1 MKTKISFKIIFLVG
15 ILLIF
20 SAASSAISFISIR
33 NIKAKTQ
40 TISEDCMNAVSILS
54 DTEIAVERVQ
64 KFANSSA
71 ALRMENNRNSS
82 DSQTS
87 DNQPPVSQTP
97 DIPVSG
103 NTDNA
108 STPSDSDNMMQNMSQ
123 EIENLESKFA
133 DLQEI
138 INKLDNSEIQAAYE
152 TYYSVYNSYS
162 ENASKTLGT
171 DSNDADSF
179 LQSTQSGSNI
189 TEQLDEAYSTL
200 YSLIDDE
207 VNNASTALDSQFTLS
222 DRANIIIFAILMA
235 TGIIIILAI
244 LKIVRPLQ
252 SANGQLSKIISD
264 IDSSK
269 GDLTSRIN
277 INSHDE
283 VGELVDGINLFIEKL
298 QEIMKSIRSHS
309 ENILVSSKE
318 IADKINESGNNTNE
332 VSATMDEIA
341 AAMQEISAT
350 VEELSSG
357 SENIFESIIHLTD
370 KINDGNVLTKDIQNR
385 SLNYKTEIENEKTN
399 AVAIINEIKSTLEQ
413 SIENSKE
420 AAQIQS
426 LTENILQ
433 IASQTNLLSL
443 NASIEAARA
452 GEAGKGFSV
461 VAAQISEL
469 AESSRTIAKNIQ
481 EISTLVTESVTGLSS
496 NPKKLLEFVNNDV
509 LTDYDKFVAIS
520 DNYYNDA
527 VNVNN
532 ILEEFTNGTSALKT
546 TMSEMNHG
554 INDISTTIEESA
566 NGTND
571 ISSRIRNIAS
581 SVEAIKSQT
590 AENQS
595 IGNELKKMLKYLK
608 TSDYMLLICVY
619 IIKRDVTT
627 QITVTSLLHFL
638 LILCSQPETFNV
650 SNH

>member
-1 MKTKISFKIIFLVG
+1 
-15 ILLIF
+15 
-20 SAASSAISFISIR
+20 
-33 NIKAKTQ
+33 
-40 TISEDCMNAVSILS
+40 MNAVSILS

-71 ALRMENNRNSS
+71 AIRMENNRNS
-82 DSQTS
+82 T
-87 DNQPPVSQTP
+87 

-123 EIENLESKFA
+123 EIENLKSKFD

-252 SANGQLSKIISD
+252 SANGQLSKII
-264 IDSSK
+264 
-269 GDLTSRIN
+269 
-277 INSHDE
+277 
-283 VGELVDGINLFIEKL
+283 
-298 QEIMKSIRSHS
+298 
-309 ENILVSSKE
+309 
-318 IADKINESGNNTNE
+318 
-332 VSATMDEIA
+332 
-341 AAMQEISAT
+341 
-350 VEELSSG
+350 
-357 SENIFESIIHLTD
+357 
-370 KINDGNVLTKDIQNR
+370 
-385 SLNYKTEIENEKTN
+385 
-399 AVAIINEIKSTLEQ
+399 
-413 SIENSKE
+413 
-420 AAQIQS
+420 
-426 LTENILQ
+426 
-433 IASQTNLLSL
+433 
-443 NASIEAARA
+443 
-452 GEAGKGFSV
+452 
-461 VAAQISEL
+461 
-469 AESSRTIAKNIQ
+469 
-481 EISTLVTESVTGLSS
+481 
-496 NPKKLLEFVNNDV
+496 
-509 LTDYDKFVAIS
+509 
-520 DNYYNDA
+520 
-527 VNVNN
+527 
-532 ILEEFTNGTSALKT
+532 
-546 TMSEMNHG
+546 
-554 INDISTTIEESA
+554 NDISTTIEESA

-595 IGNELKKMLKYLK
+595 IGNELKKNVDVFKNILFIYYFYYLK
-608 TSDYMLLICVY
+608 INGIDIE
-619 IIKRDVTT
+619 
-627 QITVTSLLHFL
+627 FL
-638 LILCSQPETFNV
+638 
-650 SNH
+650 

>member
-1 MKTKISFKIIFLVG
+1 
-15 ILLIF
+15 
-20 SAASSAISFISIR
+20 
-33 NIKAKTQ
+33 
-40 TISEDCMNAVSILS
+40 MNAVSILS

-71 ALRMENNRNSS
+71 AIRMENNRNS
-82 DSQTS
+82 T
-87 DNQPPVSQTP
+87 

-123 EIENLESKFA
+123 EIENLKSKFD

-171 DSNDADSF
+171 DSNDTDSF

-189 TEQLDEAYSTL
+189 TEQLDETYSTL

-207 VNNASTALDSQFTLS
+207 VNNASTALDNQFTLS

-318 IADKINESGNNTNE
+318 ITDKINESGNNTNE

-370 KINDGNVLTKDIQNR
+370 KINDGNVLTKDIQSR

-399 AVAIINEIKSTLEQ
+399 AVAIINEIKNTLEQ

-496 NPKKLLEFVNNDV
+496 DSKKLLEFVNNDV

-520 DNYYNDA
+520 DNYYNNA

-595 IGNELKKMLKYLK
+595 IGNELKK
-608 TSDYMLLICVY
+608 
-619 IIKRDVTT
+619 
-627 QITVTSLLHFL
+627 
-638 LILCSQPETFNV
+638 NV
-650 SNH
+650 EVFKNI

>member
-40 TISEDCMNAVSILS
+40 TISEDCMNAVNILS

-222 DRANIIIFAILMA
+222 DRANIIIFAILIA

-264 IDSSK
+264 IDSRK

-298 QEIMKSIRSHS
+298 QEIMKRIRSHS

-318 IADKINESGNNTNE
+318 IAYKINESGNNTNE

-370 KINDGNVLTKDIQNR
+370 KINDGNVLTKDIQSR

-399 AVAIINEIKSTLEQ
+399 AVAIINEIKNTLEQ

-496 NPKKLLEFVNNDV
+496 NSKKLLEFVNNDV

-595 IGNELKKMLKYLK
+595 IGNELKK
-608 TSDYMLLICVY
+608 
-619 IIKRDVTT
+619 
-627 QITVTSLLHFL
+627 
-638 LILCSQPETFNV
+638 NV
-650 SNH
+650 EVFKNI

>member
-87 DNQPPVSQTP
+87 DSQPHVSQTH

-103 NTDNA
+103 STDNA
-108 STPSDSDNMMQNMSQ
+108 SAPSDSDNMMQNMSQ

-171 DSNDADSF
+171 NSNDADSF

-189 TEQLDEAYSTL
+189 TVQLDEAYSTL

-222 DRANIIIFAILMA
+222 DRANIIIFAILIA

-252 SANGQLSKIISD
+252 SASGQLSKIISD

-298 QEIMKSIRSHS
+298 QKIMKSIRSQS

-370 KINDGNVLTKDIQNR
+370 KINDGNVLTKDIQSR

-399 AVAIINEIKSTLEQ
+399 AVAIINEIKNTLEQ

-496 NPKKLLEFVNNDV
+496 DSKKLLEFVNNDV

-595 IGNELKKMLKYLK
+595 IGNELKK
-608 TSDYMLLICVY
+608 
-619 IIKRDVTT
+619 DVEVFKN
-627 QITVTSLLHFL
+627 I
-638 LILCSQPETFNV
+638 
-650 SNH
+650 

>member
-1 MKTKISFKIIFLVG
+1 
-15 ILLIF
+15 
-20 SAASSAISFISIR
+20 
-33 NIKAKTQ
+33 
-40 TISEDCMNAVSILS
+40 MNAVNILS

-71 ALRMENNRNSS
+71 A
-82 DSQTS
+82 
-87 DNQPPVSQTP
+87 
-97 DIPVSG
+97 I
-103 NTDNA
+103 
-108 STPSDSDNMMQNMSQ
+108 PSDSDNMMQNMSQ

-207 VNNASTALDSQFTLS
+207 VNNASAALDSQFTLS

-370 KINDGNVLTKDIQNR
+370 KINDGNVLTKDIQSR

-399 AVAIINEIKSTLEQ
+399 AVAIINEIKNTLEQ

-443 NASIEAARA
+443 NASIEAAHA

-496 NPKKLLEFVNNDV
+496 NSKKLLEFVNNDV

-595 IGNELKKMLKYLK
+595 IGNELKK
-608 TSDYMLLICVY
+608 
-619 IIKRDVTT
+619 
-627 QITVTSLLHFL
+627 
-638 LILCSQPETFNV
+638 NV
-650 SNH
+650 EVFKNI

>member
-1 MKTKISFKIIFLVG
+1 
-15 ILLIF
+15 
-20 SAASSAISFISIR
+20 
-33 NIKAKTQ
+33 
-40 TISEDCMNAVSILS
+40 MNAVNILS
-54 DTEIAVERVQ
+54 DTEFAVERVQ

-318 IADKINESGNNTNE
+318 ITDKINESGNNTNE

-370 KINDGNVLTKDIQNR
+370 KINDGNVLTKDIQSR

-399 AVAIINEIKSTLEQ
+399 AVAIINEIKNTLEQ

-496 NPKKLLEFVNNDV
+496 NSKKLLEFVNNDV

-595 IGNELKKMLKYLK
+595 IGNELKK
-608 TSDYMLLICVY
+608 
-619 IIKRDVTT
+619 
-627 QITVTSLLHFL
+627 
-638 LILCSQPETFNV
+638 NV
-650 SNH
+650 EVFKNI

>member
-71 ALRMENNRNSS
+71 AIRMENNRNSS

-108 STPSDSDNMMQNMSQ
+108 STPSDSDNMIQNMSQ
-123 EIENLESKFA
+123 EIENLELKFA

-207 VNNASTALDSQFTLS
+207 VNNASTALDGQFTLS

-370 KINDGNVLTKDIQNR
+370 KINDGNVLTKDIQSR

-399 AVAIINEIKSTLEQ
+399 AVAIINEIKNTLEQ

-496 NPKKLLEFVNNDV
+496 DSKKLLEFVNNDV

-595 IGNELKKMLKYLK
+595 IGNELKKN
-608 TSDYMLLICVY
+608 V
-619 IIKRDVTT
+619 DVFKN
-627 QITVTSLLHFL
+627 I
-638 LILCSQPETFNV
+638 
-650 SNH
+650 

>member
-71 ALRMENNRNSS
+71 AIRMENNRNSS

-133 DLQEI
+133 NLQEI

-179 LQSTQSGSNI
+179 LQCTQSGSNI

-222 DRANIIIFAILMA
+222 DRANIIIFAILIA

-298 QEIMKSIRSHS
+298 QEIMKRIRSHS

-370 KINDGNVLTKDIQNR
+370 KINDGNVLTKDIQSR

-399 AVAIINEIKSTLEQ
+399 AVAIINEIKNTLEQ

-443 NASIEAARA
+443 NASIEATHA

-496 NPKKLLEFVNNDV
+496 NSKKLLEFVNNDV

-595 IGNELKKMLKYLK
+595 IGNELKK
-608 TSDYMLLICVY
+608 
-619 IIKRDVTT
+619 
-627 QITVTSLLHFL
+627 
-638 LILCSQPETFNV
+638 NV
-650 SNH
+650 EVFKNI

>member
-1 MKTKISFKIIFLVG
+1 MQLSTSFF
-15 ILLIF
+15 
-20 SAASSAISFISIR
+20 
-33 NIKAKTQ
+33 NIKMLHFRRIINLSIFFY
-40 TISEDCMNAVSILS
+40 TISEDCMNAVNILS

-222 DRANIIIFAILMA
+222 DRANIRIFAILMA

-252 SANGQLSKIISD
+252 SANGQLSKI
-264 IDSSK
+264 
-269 GDLTSRIN
+269 
-277 INSHDE
+277 
-283 VGELVDGINLFIEKL
+283 
-298 QEIMKSIRSHS
+298 
-309 ENILVSSKE
+309 
-318 IADKINESGNNTNE
+318 
-332 VSATMDEIA
+332 
-341 AAMQEISAT
+341 
-350 VEELSSG
+350 
-357 SENIFESIIHLTD
+357 
-370 KINDGNVLTKDIQNR
+370 
-385 SLNYKTEIENEKTN
+385 
-399 AVAIINEIKSTLEQ
+399 
-413 SIENSKE
+413 
-420 AAQIQS
+420 
-426 LTENILQ
+426 
-433 IASQTNLLSL
+433 
-443 NASIEAARA
+443 
-452 GEAGKGFSV
+452 
-461 VAAQISEL
+461 
-469 AESSRTIAKNIQ
+469 
-481 EISTLVTESVTGLSS
+481 
-496 NPKKLLEFVNNDV
+496 
-509 LTDYDKFVAIS
+509 
-520 DNYYNDA
+520 
-527 VNVNN
+527 
-532 ILEEFTNGTSALKT
+532 
-546 TMSEMNHG
+546 

-595 IGNELKKMLKYLK
+595 IGNELKK
-608 TSDYMLLICVY
+608 
-619 IIKRDVTT
+619 
-627 QITVTSLLHFL
+627 
-638 LILCSQPETFNV
+638 NV
-650 SNH
+650 EVFKNI

>member
-103 NTDNA
+103 STDNA
-108 STPSDSDNMMQNMSQ
+108 SIPSNSDNMMQNMSQ

-207 VNNASTALDSQFTLS
+207 VNNASTALYSQFTLS
-222 DRANIIIFAILMA
+222 DRANIIIFAILIA

-298 QEIMKSIRSHS
+298 QEIMKRIRSHS

-357 SENIFESIIHLTD
+357 SENIFESIIHSTD
-370 KINDGNVLTKDIQNR
+370 KINDGNVLTKDIQSR

-399 AVAIINEIKSTLEQ
+399 AVAIINEIKNTLEQ

-443 NASIEAARA
+443 NASIEATHA

-496 NPKKLLEFVNNDV
+496 NSKKLLEFVNNDV

-595 IGNELKKMLKYLK
+595 IGNELKK
-608 TSDYMLLICVY
+608 
-619 IIKRDVTT
+619 
-627 QITVTSLLHFL
+627 
-638 LILCSQPETFNV
+638 NV
-650 SNH
+650 EVFKNI

>member
-40 TISEDCMNAVSILS
+40 TISEDCMNAVNILS

-71 ALRMENNRNSS
+71 ALRMENNRNS
-82 DSQTS
+82 
-87 DNQPPVSQTP
+87 P

-103 NTDNA
+103 STDNA
-108 STPSDSDNMMQNMSQ
+108 STPSDSNNMMQNMSQ

-222 DRANIIIFAILMA
+222 DRANIIIFAILIA

-298 QEIMKSIRSHS
+298 QKIMKSIRSQS

-370 KINDGNVLTKDIQNR
+370 KINDGNVLTKDIQSR

-399 AVAIINEIKSTLEQ
+399 AVAIINEIKNTLEQ

-496 NPKKLLEFVNNDV
+496 DSKKLLEFVNNDV

-595 IGNELKKMLKYLK
+595 IGNELKK
-608 TSDYMLLICVY
+608 
-619 IIKRDVTT
+619 DVEVFKN
-627 QITVTSLLHFL
+627 I
-638 LILCSQPETFNV
+638 
-650 SNH
+650 

>member
-40 TISEDCMNAVSILS
+40 TISEDCMNAVNILS

-222 DRANIIIFAILMA
+222 DRANIIIFAILIA

-252 SANGQLSKIISD
+252 SANRQLSKIISD

-318 IADKINESGNNTNE
+318 IADKIN
-332 VSATMDEIA
+332 
-341 AAMQEISAT
+341 
-350 VEELSSG
+350 
-357 SENIFESIIHLTD
+357 
-370 KINDGNVLTKDIQNR
+370 DGNVLTKDIQSR

-399 AVAIINEIKSTLEQ
+399 AVAIINEIKNTLEQ

-443 NASIEAARA
+443 NASIEAAHA

-496 NPKKLLEFVNNDV
+496 DSKKLLEFVNNDV

-554 INDISTTIEESA
+554 INDISTTIEENA

-595 IGNELKKMLKYLK
+595 IGNELKK
-608 TSDYMLLICVY
+608 
-619 IIKRDVTT
+619 
-627 QITVTSLLHFL
+627 
-638 LILCSQPETFNV
+638 NV
-650 SNH
+650 EVFKNI

>member
-40 TISEDCMNAVSILS
+40 TISEDCMNAVNILS

-71 ALRMENNRNSS
+71 ALRMEKNRNSS

-207 VNNASTALDSQFTLS
+207 VNNASTALNGQFTLS
-222 DRANIIIFAILMA
+222 DRANIIIFAILIA

-252 SANGQLSKIISD
+252 SANGQLSKKISD

-298 QEIMKSIRSHS
+298 QEIMKRIRSHS

-318 IADKINESGNNTNE
+318 IAYKINESGNNTNE

-370 KINDGNVLTKDIQNR
+370 KINDGNVLTKDIQSR

-399 AVAIINEIKSTLEQ
+399 AVAIINEIKNTLEQ

-443 NASIEAARA
+443 NASIEAAHA

-496 NPKKLLEFVNNDV
+496 NSKKLLEFVNNDV

-595 IGNELKKMLKYLK
+595 IGNEQKK
-608 TSDYMLLICVY
+608 
-619 IIKRDVTT
+619 
-627 QITVTSLLHFL
+627 
-638 LILCSQPETFNV
+638 NV
-650 SNH
+650 EVFKNI

>member
-1 MKTKISFKIIFLVG
+1 
-15 ILLIF
+15 
-20 SAASSAISFISIR
+20 
-33 NIKAKTQ
+33 
-40 TISEDCMNAVSILS
+40 MNAVSILS

-71 ALRMENNRNSS
+71 AIRTENNRNSS

-97 DIPVSG
+97 DIPVSD

-298 QEIMKSIRSHS
+298 QEILKSIRSHS

-370 KINDGNVLTKDIQNR
+370 KINDGNVLTKDIQSR

-399 AVAIINEIKSTLEQ
+399 AVAIINEIKNTLEQ

-496 NPKKLLEFVNNDV
+496 DSKKLLEFVNNDV

-595 IGNELKKMLKYLK
+595 IGNELKK
-608 TSDYMLLICVY
+608 
-619 IIKRDVTT
+619 
-627 QITVTSLLHFL
+627 
-638 LILCSQPETFNV
+638 NV
-650 SNH
+650 EVFKNI

>member
-1 MKTKISFKIIFLVG
+1 
-15 ILLIF
+15 
-20 SAASSAISFISIR
+20 
-33 NIKAKTQ
+33 
-40 TISEDCMNAVSILS
+40 MNAVNILS

-222 DRANIIIFAILMA
+222 DRANIIIFAILIA

-298 QEIMKSIRSHS
+298 QEIMKRIRSHS

-370 KINDGNVLTKDIQNR
+370 KINDGNVLTKDIQSR
-385 SLNYKTEIENEKTN
+385 SLNYKTEIKNEKTN
-399 AVAIINEIKSTLEQ
+399 AVAIINEIKNTLEQ

-496 NPKKLLEFVNNDV
+496 DSKKLLEFVNNDV

-520 DNYYNDA
+520 NNYYNDA
-527 VNVNN
+527 VNINN

-554 INDISTTIEESA
+554 INDISTTIEENA

-595 IGNELKKMLKYLK
+595 IGNELKK
-608 TSDYMLLICVY
+608 
-619 IIKRDVTT
+619 
-627 QITVTSLLHFL
+627 
-638 LILCSQPETFNV
+638 NV
-650 SNH
+650 EVFKNI

>member
-71 ALRMENNRNSS
+71 AIRMENNRNSS

-133 DLQEI
+133 NLQEI

-222 DRANIIIFAILMA
+222 DRANIIIFAILIA

-370 KINDGNVLTKDIQNR
+370 KINDGNVLTKDIQSR
-385 SLNYKTEIENEKTN
+385 SLNYKTEIKNEKTN
-399 AVAIINEIKSTLEQ
+399 AVAIINEIKNTLEQ

-496 NPKKLLEFVNNDV
+496 DSKKLLEFVNNDV

-554 INDISTTIEESA
+554 INDISTTIEENA

-581 SVEAIKSQT
+581 SVKAIKSQT

-595 IGNELKKMLKYLK
+595 IGNELKK
-608 TSDYMLLICVY
+608 
-619 IIKRDVTT
+619 
-627 QITVTSLLHFL
+627 
-638 LILCSQPETFNV
+638 NV
-650 SNH
+650 EVFKNI

>member
-71 ALRMENNRNSS
+71 AIRMENNRNSS

-108 STPSDSDNMMQNMSQ
+108 STPSDSDNMIQNMSQ
-123 EIENLESKFA
+123 EIENLELKFA

-207 VNNASTALDSQFTLS
+207 VNNASTALDGQFTLS

-370 KINDGNVLTKDIQNR
+370 KINDGNVLTKDIQSR

-399 AVAIINEIKSTLEQ
+399 AVAIINEIKNTLEQ

-496 NPKKLLEFVNNDV
+496 DSKRLLEFVNNDV

-595 IGNELKKMLKYLK
+595 IGNELKK
-608 TSDYMLLICVY
+608 
-619 IIKRDVTT
+619 
-627 QITVTSLLHFL
+627 
-638 LILCSQPETFNV
+638 NV
-650 SNH
+650 EVFKSI

>member
-71 ALRMENNRNSS
+71 AIRMENNRNSS

-108 STPSDSDNMMQNMSQ
+108 STPSDSDNMIQNMSQ
-123 EIENLESKFA
+123 EIENLELKFA

-207 VNNASTALDSQFTLS
+207 VNNASTALDGQFTLS

-370 KINDGNVLTKDIQNR
+370 KINDGNVLTKDIQSR
-385 SLNYKTEIENEKTN
+385 SLNFKTEIENEKTN
-399 AVAIINEIKSTLEQ
+399 AVAIINEIKNTLEQ

-496 NPKKLLEFVNNDV
+496 DSKRLLEFVNNDV

-595 IGNELKKMLKYLK
+595 IGNELKK
-608 TSDYMLLICVY
+608 
-619 IIKRDVTT
+619 
-627 QITVTSLLHFL
+627 
-638 LILCSQPETFNV
+638 NV
-650 SNH
+650 EVFKSI

>member
-103 NTDNA
+103 STDNA
-108 STPSDSDNMMQNMSQ
+108 SIPSNSDNMMQNMSQ

-207 VNNASTALDSQFTLS
+207 VNNASTALYSQFTLS
-222 DRANIIIFAILMA
+222 DRANIIIFAILIA

-298 QEIMKSIRSHS
+298 QEIMKRIRSHS

-370 KINDGNVLTKDIQNR
+370 KINDGNVLTKDIQSR

-399 AVAIINEIKSTLEQ
+399 AVAIINEIKNTLEQ

-443 NASIEAARA
+443 NASIEATHA

-496 NPKKLLEFVNNDV
+496 NSKKLLEFVNNDV

-595 IGNELKKMLKYLK
+595 IGNELKK
-608 TSDYMLLICVY
+608 
-619 IIKRDVTT
+619 
-627 QITVTSLLHFL
+627 
-638 LILCSQPETFNV
+638 NV
-650 SNH
+650 EVFKNI

>member
-97 DIPVSG
+97 GIPVSV

-222 DRANIIIFAILMA
+222 DRANIIIFAILIA
-235 TGIIIILAI
+235 TGSIIILAI

-370 KINDGNVLTKDIQNR
+370 KINDGNVLTKDIQSR

-481 EISTLVTESVTGLSS
+481 EISTLVTESVTSLSS
-496 NPKKLLEFVNNDV
+496 DSKKLLEFVNNDV

-520 DNYYNDA
+520 DNYYKDA

-595 IGNELKKMLKYLK
+595 IGNELKK
-608 TSDYMLLICVY
+608 
-619 IIKRDVTT
+619 
-627 QITVTSLLHFL
+627 
-638 LILCSQPETFNV
+638 NV
-650 SNH
+650 EVFKNI

>member
-40 TISEDCMNAVSILS
+40 TISEDCMNAVNILS

-269 GDLTSRIN
+269 GNLTSRIN

-370 KINDGNVLTKDIQNR
+370 KINDGNVLTKDIQSR

-399 AVAIINEIKSTLEQ
+399 AVAIINEIKNTLEQ

-443 NASIEAARA
+443 NASIEAAHA

-496 NPKKLLEFVNNDV
+496 DSKKLLEFVNNDV

-554 INDISTTIEESA
+554 INDISTTIEENA

-595 IGNELKKMLKYLK
+595 IGNELKK
-608 TSDYMLLICVY
+608 
-619 IIKRDVTT
+619 
-627 QITVTSLLHFL
+627 
-638 LILCSQPETFNV
+638 NV
-650 SNH
+650 EVFKNI

>member
-40 TISEDCMNAVSILS
+40 TISEDCMNAVNILS

-71 ALRMENNRNSS
+71 
-82 DSQTS
+82 T
-87 DNQPPVSQTP
+87 
-97 DIPVSG
+97 
-103 NTDNA
+103 
-108 STPSDSDNMMQNMSQ
+108 TPSDSDNMMQNMSQ
-123 EIENLESKFA
+123 EIENLKSKFA

-200 YSLIDDE
+200 YSLIDDK

-252 SANGQLSKIISD
+252 SANGQLSKII
-264 IDSSK
+264 
-269 GDLTSRIN
+269 
-277 INSHDE
+277 
-283 VGELVDGINLFIEKL
+283 
-298 QEIMKSIRSHS
+298 
-309 ENILVSSKE
+309 
-318 IADKINESGNNTNE
+318 
-332 VSATMDEIA
+332 
-341 AAMQEISAT
+341 
-350 VEELSSG
+350 
-357 SENIFESIIHLTD
+357 
-370 KINDGNVLTKDIQNR
+370 
-385 SLNYKTEIENEKTN
+385 
-399 AVAIINEIKSTLEQ
+399 
-413 SIENSKE
+413 
-420 AAQIQS
+420 
-426 LTENILQ
+426 
-433 IASQTNLLSL
+433 
-443 NASIEAARA
+443 
-452 GEAGKGFSV
+452 
-461 VAAQISEL
+461 
-469 AESSRTIAKNIQ
+469 
-481 EISTLVTESVTGLSS
+481 
-496 NPKKLLEFVNNDV
+496 
-509 LTDYDKFVAIS
+509 
-520 DNYYNDA
+520 
-527 VNVNN
+527 
-532 ILEEFTNGTSALKT
+532 
-546 TMSEMNHG
+546 
-554 INDISTTIEESA
+554 NDISTTIEESA

-595 IGNELKKMLKYLK
+595 IGNELKK
-608 TSDYMLLICVY
+608 
-619 IIKRDVTT
+619 
-627 QITVTSLLHFL
+627 
-638 LILCSQPETFNV
+638 NV
-650 SNH
+650 EVFKNI

>member
-40 TISEDCMNAVSILS
+40 TISEDCMNAVNILS

-71 ALRMENNRNSS
+71 AIRMENNRNSS

-171 DSNDADSF
+171 YSNDADSF

-222 DRANIIIFAILMA
+222 DRANIIIFAILIA

-264 IDSSK
+264 IDSRK

-298 QEIMKSIRSHS
+298 QEIMKRIRSHS

-318 IADKINESGNNTNE
+318 IAYKINESGNNTNE

-370 KINDGNVLTKDIQNR
+370 KINDGNVLTKDIQSR

-399 AVAIINEIKSTLEQ
+399 AVAIINEIKNTLEQ

-443 NASIEAARA
+443 NASIEAAHA

-496 NPKKLLEFVNNDV
+496 NSKKLLEFVNNDV

-595 IGNELKKMLKYLK
+595 IGNELKK
-608 TSDYMLLICVY
+608 
-619 IIKRDVTT
+619 
-627 QITVTSLLHFL
+627 
-638 LILCSQPETFNV
+638 NV
-650 SNH
+650 EVFKNI

>member
-40 TISEDCMNAVSILS
+40 TISEDCMNAVNILS

-71 ALRMENNRNSS
+71 ALRMENNRNS
-82 DSQTS
+82 
-87 DNQPPVSQTP
+87 P

-103 NTDNA
+103 STDNA
-108 STPSDSDNMMQNMSQ
+108 STPSDSNNMMQNMSQ

-222 DRANIIIFAILMA
+222 NRANIIIFAILMA

-298 QEIMKSIRSHS
+298 QEILKSIRSHS

-318 IADKINESGNNTNE
+318 IANKINESGNNTNE

-370 KINDGNVLTKDIQNR
+370 KINDGNVLTKDIQSR

-399 AVAIINEIKSTLEQ
+399 AVAIINEIKNTLEQ

-496 NPKKLLEFVNNDV
+496 DSKKLLEFVNNDV

-595 IGNELKKMLKYLK
+595 IGNELKK
-608 TSDYMLLICVY
+608 
-619 IIKRDVTT
+619 
-627 QITVTSLLHFL
+627 
-638 LILCSQPETFNV
+638 NV
-650 SNH
+650 EVFKNI

>member
-71 ALRMENNRNSS
+71 AIRMENNRNSS

-87 DNQPPVSQTP
+87 DNQPPVIQTP

-222 DRANIIIFAILMA
+222 DRANIIIFAILIA

-298 QEIMKSIRSHS
+298 QEIMKSILSHS

-370 KINDGNVLTKDIQNR
+370 KINDGNVLTKDIQSR

-399 AVAIINEIKSTLEQ
+399 AVAIINEIKNTLEQ

-496 NPKKLLEFVNNDV
+496 DSKRLLEFVNNDV

-595 IGNELKKMLKYLK
+595 IGNELKK
-608 TSDYMLLICVY
+608 
-619 IIKRDVTT
+619 
-627 QITVTSLLHFL
+627 
-638 LILCSQPETFNV
+638 NV
-650 SNH
+650 EVFKNI

>member
-1 MKTKISFKIIFLVG
+1 
-15 ILLIF
+15 
-20 SAASSAISFISIR
+20 
-33 NIKAKTQ
+33 
-40 TISEDCMNAVSILS
+40 MNAVSILS

-82 DSQTS
+82 D
-87 DNQPPVSQTP
+87 NQPPVSQTP
-97 DIPVSG
+97 DIPVSVS
-103 NTDNA
+103 TDNA

-189 TEQLDEAYSTL
+189 TEQLDETYSTL

-207 VNNASTALDSQFTLS
+207 VNNASTALDNQFTLS

-318 IADKINESGNNTNE
+318 ITDKINESGNNTNE

-370 KINDGNVLTKDIQNR
+370 KINDGNVLTKDIQSR

-399 AVAIINEIKSTLEQ
+399 AVAIINEIKNTLEQ

-496 NPKKLLEFVNNDV
+496 NSKKLLEFVNNDV

-595 IGNELKKMLKYLK
+595 IGNELKK
-608 TSDYMLLICVY
+608 
-619 IIKRDVTT
+619 
-627 QITVTSLLHFL
+627 
-638 LILCSQPETFNV
+638 NV
-650 SNH
+650 EVFKNI

>member
-40 TISEDCMNAVSILS
+40 TISEDCMNAVNILS

-71 ALRMENNRNSS
+71 ALRMEKNRNSS

-207 VNNASTALDSQFTLS
+207 VNNASTALNGQFTLS
-222 DRANIIIFAILMA
+222 DRANIIIFAILIA

-298 QEIMKSIRSHS
+298 QEIMKRIRSHS

-318 IADKINESGNNTNE
+318 IAYKINESGNNTNE

-370 KINDGNVLTKDIQNR
+370 KINDGNVLTKDIQSR

-399 AVAIINEIKSTLEQ
+399 AVAIINEIKNTLEQ

-443 NASIEAARA
+443 NASIEAAHA
-452 GEAGKGFSV
+452 VEAGKGFSV

-496 NPKKLLEFVNNDV
+496 NSKKLLEFVNNDV

-595 IGNELKKMLKYLK
+595 IGNEQKK
-608 TSDYMLLICVY
+608 
-619 IIKRDVTT
+619 
-627 QITVTSLLHFL
+627 
-638 LILCSQPETFNV
+638 NV
-650 SNH
+650 EVFKNI

>member
-103 NTDNA
+103 STDNA
-108 STPSDSDNMMQNMSQ
+108 STPSDSNNMMQNMSQ

-222 DRANIIIFAILMA
+222 NRANIIIFAILMA

-298 QEIMKSIRSHS
+298 QEILKSIRSHS

-370 KINDGNVLTKDIQNR
+370 KINDGNVLTKDIQSR

-399 AVAIINEIKSTLEQ
+399 AVAIINEIKNTLEQ

-496 NPKKLLEFVNNDV
+496 DSKKLLEFVNNDV

-595 IGNELKKMLKYLK
+595 IGNELKK
-608 TSDYMLLICVY
+608 
-619 IIKRDVTT
+619 
-627 QITVTSLLHFL
+627 
-638 LILCSQPETFNV
+638 NV
-650 SNH
+650 EVFKNI

>member
-40 TISEDCMNAVSILS
+40 TISEDCMNAVNILS

-71 ALRMENNRNSS
+71 AIRMENNRNSS

-189 TEQLDEAYSTL
+189 TEQLDEAYSSL

-222 DRANIIIFAILMA
+222 DRANIIIFAILIA

-264 IDSSK
+264 IDSRK

-298 QEIMKSIRSHS
+298 QEIMKRIRSHS

-318 IADKINESGNNTNE
+318 IAYKINESGNNTNE

-370 KINDGNVLTKDIQNR
+370 KINDGNVLTKDIQSR

-399 AVAIINEIKSTLEQ
+399 AVAIINEIKNTLEQ

-443 NASIEAARA
+443 NASIEAAHA

-496 NPKKLLEFVNNDV
+496 NSKKLLEFVNNDV

-571 ISSRIRNIAS
+571 ISSRIRNITS

-595 IGNELKKMLKYLK
+595 IGNELKK
-608 TSDYMLLICVY
+608 
-619 IIKRDVTT
+619 
-627 QITVTSLLHFL
+627 
-638 LILCSQPETFNV
+638 NV
-650 SNH
+650 EVFKNI

>member
-40 TISEDCMNAVSILS
+40 TISEDCMNAVNILS

-71 ALRMENNRNSS
+71 ALRMEKNRNSS

-207 VNNASTALDSQFTLS
+207 VNNASTALNGQFTLS
-222 DRANIIIFAILMA
+222 DRANIIIFAILIA

-298 QEIMKSIRSHS
+298 QEIMKRIRSHS

-318 IADKINESGNNTNE
+318 IAYKINESGNNTNE

-370 KINDGNVLTKDIQNR
+370 KINDGNVLTKDIQSR

-399 AVAIINEIKSTLEQ
+399 AVAIINEIKNTLEQ

-443 NASIEAARA
+443 NASIEAAHA

-496 NPKKLLEFVNNDV
+496 NSKKLLEFVNNDV

-595 IGNELKKMLKYLK
+595 IGNELKKMSKYLK
-608 TSDYMLLICVY
+608 TSDLY
-619 IIKRDVTT
+619 IIF
-627 QITVTSLLHFL
+627 I
-638 LILCSQPETFNV
+638 I
-650 SNH
+650 

>member
-71 ALRMENNRNSS
+71 AIRTENNRNSS

-97 DIPVSG
+97 DIPVSD

-298 QEIMKSIRSHS
+298 QEILKSIRSHS

-370 KINDGNVLTKDIQNR
+370 KINDGNVLTKDIQSR

-399 AVAIINEIKSTLEQ
+399 AVAIINEIKNTLEQ

-496 NPKKLLEFVNNDV
+496 DSKKLLEFVNNDV

-546 TMSEMNHG
+546 TMSEMNHC

-595 IGNELKKMLKYLK
+595 IGNELKK
-608 TSDYMLLICVY
+608 
-619 IIKRDVTT
+619 
-627 QITVTSLLHFL
+627 
-638 LILCSQPETFNV
+638 NV
-650 SNH
+650 EVFKNI

>member
-1 MKTKISFKIIFLVG
+1 
-15 ILLIF
+15 
-20 SAASSAISFISIR
+20 
-33 NIKAKTQ
+33 
-40 TISEDCMNAVSILS
+40 MNAVNILS

-71 ALRMENNRNSS
+71 ALRMENNRNS
-82 DSQTS
+82 
-87 DNQPPVSQTP
+87 P

-103 NTDNA
+103 STDNA

-207 VNNASTALDSQFTLS
+207 VNNASAALDSQFTLS

-298 QEIMKSIRSHS
+298 QEIMKRIRSHS

-370 KINDGNVLTKDIQNR
+370 KINDGNVLTKDIQSR

-399 AVAIINEIKSTLEQ
+399 AVAIINEIKNTLEQ

-443 NASIEAARA
+443 NASIEATHA

-496 NPKKLLEFVNNDV
+496 NSKKLLEFVNNDV

-595 IGNELKKMLKYLK
+595 IGNELKK
-608 TSDYMLLICVY
+608 
-619 IIKRDVTT
+619 
-627 QITVTSLLHFL
+627 
-638 LILCSQPETFNV
+638 NV
-650 SNH
+650 EVFKNI

>member
-71 ALRMENNRNSS
+71 ALRMENNRSSS

-103 NTDNA
+103 NTDNV

-207 VNNASTALDSQFTLS
+207 VNNASTALNSQFTLS
-222 DRANIIIFAILMA
+222 DRANIIIFAILIA

-481 EISTLVTESVTGLSS
+481 EISTLVTESVTSLSS
-496 NPKKLLEFVNNDV
+496 DSKKLLEFVNNDV

-595 IGNELKKMLKYLK
+595 IGNELKK
-608 TSDYMLLICVY
+608 
-619 IIKRDVTT
+619 
-627 QITVTSLLHFL
+627 
-638 LILCSQPETFNV
+638 NV
-650 SNH
+650 EVFKNI

>member
-33 NIKAKTQ
+33 NIKVKTQ

-71 ALRMENNRNSS
+71 AIRMENNRNSS

-103 NTDNA
+103 STDNA

-222 DRANIIIFAILMA
+222 DRANIIIFAILIA

-370 KINDGNVLTKDIQNR
+370 KINDGNVLTKDIQSR

-399 AVAIINEIKSTLEQ
+399 AVAIINEIKNTLEQ

-426 LTENILQ
+426 LTETILQ

-496 NPKKLLEFVNNDV
+496 DSKKLLEFVNNDV

-595 IGNELKKMLKYLK
+595 IGNELKK
-608 TSDYMLLICVY
+608 
-619 IIKRDVTT
+619 
-627 QITVTSLLHFL
+627 
-638 LILCSQPETFNV
+638 NV
-650 SNH
+650 EVFKNI

>member
-71 ALRMENNRNSS
+71 AIRTENNRNSS

-87 DNQPPVSQTP
+87 DNQPTVSQTP
-97 DIPVSG
+97 DIPVSD

-298 QEIMKSIRSHS
+298 QEILKSIRSHS

-370 KINDGNVLTKDIQNR
+370 KINDGNVLTKDIQSR

-399 AVAIINEIKSTLEQ
+399 AVAIINEIKNTLEQ

-496 NPKKLLEFVNNDV
+496 DSKKLLEFVNNDV

-571 ISSRIRNIAS
+571 ISSRIRKIAS

-595 IGNELKKMLKYLK
+595 IGNELKK
-608 TSDYMLLICVY
+608 
-619 IIKRDVTT
+619 
-627 QITVTSLLHFL
+627 
-638 LILCSQPETFNV
+638 NV
-650 SNH
+650 EVFKNI

>member
-1 MKTKISFKIIFLVG
+1 MQLSTSFF
-15 ILLIF
+15 
-20 SAASSAISFISIR
+20 
-33 NIKAKTQ
+33 NIKMLHFRRIINLSIFFY

-71 ALRMENNRNSS
+71 AIRMENNRNS
-82 DSQTS
+82 T
-87 DNQPPVSQTP
+87 

-123 EIENLESKFA
+123 EIENLKSKFD

-189 TEQLDEAYSTL
+189 TEQLDETYSTL

-207 VNNASTALDSQFTLS
+207 VNNASTALDNQFTLS

-318 IADKINESGNNTNE
+318 ITDKINESGNNTNE

-370 KINDGNVLTKDIQNR
+370 KINDGNVLTKDIQSR

-399 AVAIINEIKSTLEQ
+399 AVAIINEIKNTLEQ

-496 NPKKLLEFVNNDV
+496 DSKKLLEFVNNDV

-520 DNYYNDA
+520 DNYYNNA

-595 IGNELKKMLKYLK
+595 IGNELKK
-608 TSDYMLLICVY
+608 
-619 IIKRDVTT
+619 
-627 QITVTSLLHFL
+627 
-638 LILCSQPETFNV
+638 NV
-650 SNH
+650 EVFKNI